1 MYLHSDT
8 PSFIIYAHI
17 HDVRAKATFVNREYF
32 MWPMFCIHTPLI
44 RRPIPKRA
52 VDIGLPG

>member
-1 MYLHSDT
+1 MQIKTTKSNFKLEQKMYLHSDT

-32 MWPMFCIHTPLI
+32 MWPMFLYPH
-44 RRPIPKRA
+44 A
-52 VDIGLPG
+52 AH